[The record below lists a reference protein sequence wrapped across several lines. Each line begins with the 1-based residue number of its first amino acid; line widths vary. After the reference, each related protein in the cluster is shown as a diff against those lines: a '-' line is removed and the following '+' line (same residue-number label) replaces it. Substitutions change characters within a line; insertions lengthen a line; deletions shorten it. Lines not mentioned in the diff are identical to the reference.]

1 MPAFLFIVLYPSFTL
16 ENTKTYAAFNALTIQ
31 GRIAN
36 VDVVRNEFIAVTVI
50 SNLMNDDDGVTIKFT
65 NSNGL
70 MALHEKGCLPKGRL
84 VTLTGHIKSVSQ
96 TWINKDGEFEM
107 LKRPLINLIEVQI
120 PTGGL
125 GPMPADK
132 QAPKRQQVVV
142 RPSDASKKEA
152 PLDETP
158 VFDEPAAKQELEEVA
173 PYWYIASVLRRGL
186 FLFLNGH

>member
-1 MPAFLFIVLYPSFTL
+1 M
-16 ENTKTYAAFNALTIQ
+16 ENTKTYAAFNSLTIQ

-36 VDVVRNEFIAVTVI
+36 VDVVKNEFIAVTVI
-50 SNLMNDDDGVTIKFT
+50 SNLMNEDDGVTIKFT

-70 MALHEKGCLPKGRL
+70 MALHEKGFLPKGRL
-84 VTLTGHIKSVSQ
+84 VTLTGHIKSV
-96 TWINKDGEFEM
+96 TETFTNKHGELEM
-107 LKRPLINLIEVQI
+107 LKRPLINLVDAQI

-132 QAPKRQQVVV
+132 QAPKRQLGVV

-158 VFDEPAAKQELEEVA
+158 VFDEPAAKQEPEEVA
-173 PYWYIASVLRRGL
+173 PY
-186 FLFLNGH
+186 